1 MSNQA
6 PPIRYV
12 AANIP
17 VATRPMYRLPVSL
30 AVRRYT
36 SQRQPIELAKETNR
50 RGSRLIPVTSET
62 TALT

>member
-1 MSNQA
+1 
-6 PPIRYV
+6 
-12 AANIP
+12 
-17 VATRPMYRLPVSL
+17 MYRLPVSL